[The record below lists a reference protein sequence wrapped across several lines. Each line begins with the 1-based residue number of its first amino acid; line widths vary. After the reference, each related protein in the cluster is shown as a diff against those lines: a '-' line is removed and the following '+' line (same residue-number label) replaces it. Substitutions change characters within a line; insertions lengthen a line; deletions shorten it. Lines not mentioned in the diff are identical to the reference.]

1 MREAKSGARS
11 VVMCADRTHVTL
23 PVKRC
28 GQILRSEH
36 EVPEGNNVVSP

>member
-1 MREAKSGARS
+1 MHAAKSGARS

-28 GQILRSEH
+28 DQILRSEH
-36 EVPEGNNVVSP
+36 EAPGGNNEVSP